1 MVRSTVT
8 LVNTIKKMQPVI
20 TFFKDRYFPDGRV
33 YNSEKA
39 LIEIMEKG
47 KKIAPFVVP
56 VVDGIPVVRDGYRT
70 DMIDAPYIIPKGAI
84 TARDLEKK
92 AFGESPESGRAPAD
106 RENEIEAE
114 LLVDLRESTYRR
126 HELMCTEIITTG
138 KVEIKQYASAEDAA
152 AGENFVPAQL
162 TYFGK
167 GGAFGNR
174 YSFSS
179 NFREMSASEKIQEFY
194 KMARVLRKR
203 GVRATDIVMT
213 SDVSMLLFS
222 DEKFLEF
229 YNKRDAKTGDINAV
243 ETPEGVVHNGTI
255 KVNGTVFDLFTYDEI
270 FEDLD
275 GKEKEFLPEGTIA
288 FLKPGMGTTVYA
300 QVTFVKG
307 EAFQSFAEKIVPRVV
322 ASEKNNTVEVQ
333 MYSRPVP
340 YPLDVDGWLVANIY
354 DQAGTGA
361 SLDGSRGGLTSSS
374 GEDAR
379 VVSHVDDGNPADGGP
394 DLKTESEINAMS
406 TKAPLIAY
414 GESIGLEGLTDASSV
429 AELKSAILS
438 YQEATYGPESLG

>member
-1 MVRSTVT
+1 MVRNTVT
-8 LVNTIKKMQPVI
+8 LVNVIKKMQPVI

-33 YNSEKA
+33 YSSEKA

-56 VVDGIPVVRDGYRT
+56 VVDGIPVMRDGYRT

-84 TARDLEKK
+84 TPRDLEKK

-114 LLVDLRESTYRR
+114 LLVDLRDSVYRR

-167 GGAFGNR
+167 EGAFGNR

-179 NFREMSASEKIQEFY
+179 DFSKMSASEKIQEFY
-194 KMARVLRKR
+194 KMARILRKR

-222 DEKFLEF
+222 DEAFLEF
-229 YNKRDAKTGDINAV
+229 YNKLDAKTGDINAV

-255 KVNGTVFDLFTYDEI
+255 NVNGTVFDLFTYDEVY
-270 FEDLD
+270 EDLD
-275 GKEKEFLPEGTIA
+275 GKEREFLPEGTIA

-307 EAFQSFAEKIVPRVV
+307 ESFQSFAEKIVPRVV

-333 MYSRPVP
+333 LYSRPVP

-354 DQAGTGA
+354 EQAGAGLDTASVGTKAGSAAYSGYSAKDSGA
-361 SLDGSRGGLTSSS
+361 GGDTDPD
-374 GEDAR
+374 E
-379 VVSHVDDGNPADGGP
+379 PA
-394 DLKTESEINAMS
+394 LKTEDEINAMN

-429 AELKSAILS
+429 AELKSAVLA
-438 YQEATYGPESLG
+438 YQESTYGPESLG

>member
-1 MVRSTVT
+1 LVRDTVT

-20 TFFKDRYFPDGRV
+20 TFFKDRYFPDGKV
-33 YNSEKA
+33 YSSEKA

-47 KKIAPFVVP
+47 MKIAPFVVP
-56 VVDGIPVVRDGYRT
+56 VVDGIPVVREGYRT
-70 DMIDAPYIIPKGAI
+70 DMIDAPYIIPKGTI
-84 TARDLEKK
+84 TAKDLEKK
-92 AFGESPESGRAPAD
+92 AFGESPESGRSPAA

-114 LLVDLRESTYRR
+114 LLVDLRDATYRR
-126 HELMCTEIITTG
+126 HELMCTEIITSG

-152 AGENFVPAQL
+152 AGENYVPAQL

-167 GGAFGNR
+167 SGEFENR
-174 YSFSS
+174 YAFSGD
-179 NFREMSASEKIQEFY
+179 FAEMTASEKIKEFY
-194 KMARVLRKR
+194 SMARILRKR
-203 GVRATDIVMT
+203 GVRATDMVMT

-255 KVNGTVFDLFTYDEI
+255 NVNGIVFQIFTYDES

-275 GKEKEFLPEGTIA
+275 GMEKEFLPEGTIA

-307 EAFQSFAEKIVPRVV
+307 EKFCSYAEKIVPRVV

-340 YPLDVDGWLVANIY
+340 YPLDVEGWLVANIN
-354 DQAGTGA
+354 DH
-361 SLDGSRGGLTSSS
+361 S
-374 GEDAR
+374 
-379 VVSHVDDGNPADGGP
+379 GGP
-394 DLKTESEINAMS
+394 SAASVNMGARAAAGSGDGDSGAGIDGDADPDGPVLKTEAEINAMT

-414 GESIGLEGLTDASSV
+414 GESIGLTGLTDSSSV
-429 AELKSAILS
+429 ADLKSAVLD